1 MGGNGTGCPM
11 KLLMCIRSLVAL
23 LAVGAMTA
31 CASVPKRNPV
41 PEEWAETA
49 TIPGI
54 PYARFWGDGLPP
66 DYDERIEAVRAR
78 VQANNPEAVSKAP
91 TFLAVSGGGANGAF
105 GAGLLN
111 GWTAAGDRP
120 EFTMV
125 TGISTGALIAPF
137 AFLGPAYD
145 EDLKVFYTTV
155 STEDILKK
163 RNPLTALTGD
173 AIASTEPLKALIAR
187 YVDGAFLQALARECN
202 RGRGL
207 LIGTTNLD
215 SGRPV
220 VWSICTIATSGDPK
234 ALELVREILR
244 ASAAI
249 PGAFPPIYFEVEAN
263 GQRYDEMHVDGGA
276 TSQVFLY
283 PAKFD
288 FHQFLEDVG
297 LKGEPRMYVIQ
308 NARLEQK
315 WEAVKPK
322 LGAIIGRSILTLI
335 ETQGEGD
342 VYRIYLGA
350 QRDGVDFNLA
360 YIPDSFGVEPQE
372 PFDQNYMQTLFL
384 LGYDLAKDGYPWEN
398 APLGFAP
405 P

>member
-1 MGGNGTGCPM
+1 M
-11 KLLMCIRSLVAL
+11 RQAL
-23 LAVGAMTA
+23 
-31 CASVPKRNPV
+31 
-41 PEEWAETA
+41 
-49 TIPGI
+49 
-54 PYARFWGDGLPP
+54 
-66 DYDERIEAVRAR
+66 
-78 VQANNPEAVSKAP
+78 

-111 GWTAAGDRP
+111 GWTVTGDRP

-125 TGISTGALIAPF
+125 TGISTGVLIAPF

-145 EDLKVFYTTV
+145 EELKAVYTTV
-155 STEDILKK
+155 STEDILK
-163 RNPLTALTGD
+163 LGLTGD
-173 AIASTEPLKALIAR
+173 ALAGTEPLKALIAR
-187 YVDGAFLQALARECN
+187 YVDEALRQAIARECN

-234 ALELVREILR
+234 AFDLIREILR

-315 WEAVKPK
+315 WEAVKPE

-342 VYRIYLGA
+342 LYRIYLGA

-360 YIPDSFGVEPQE
+360 YIPDSFGVESQE
-372 PFDQNYMQTLFL
+372 PFDQNYMQMLFG
-384 LGYDLAKDGYPWEN
+384 LGYDLAKDGYPWEK
-398 APLGFAP
+398 APPGFAP